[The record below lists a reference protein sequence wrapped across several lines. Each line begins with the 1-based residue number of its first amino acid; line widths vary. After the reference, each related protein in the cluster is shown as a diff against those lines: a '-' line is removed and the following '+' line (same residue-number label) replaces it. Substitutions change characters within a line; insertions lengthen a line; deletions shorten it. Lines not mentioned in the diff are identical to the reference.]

1 MMRNEFL
8 TPAEA
13 AARIRAGHV
22 MAIAGSPEL
31 LASLPHGTWIGGSTV
46 YFVTRD
52 GGRMDRDH
60 LFCTALPEG
69 SSARVRHLP
78 TEALPSLAE
87 GHVPG
92 GVSLIVLPAFST
104 AHAAFA
110 EHCAE
115 YPGLFDQ
122 PLAGWVSGVAVE
134 EIGQAAP
141 EVIDGSTGARH
152 TDGAVLLHVALPEGS
167 RATLDIINMFEP
179 GDGPAITFP
188 ESGFSAS
195 RALVD
200 GQEVDFAAYVTAEGI
215 DTRRPLVADYAGA
228 LINVSFQ
235 SVDTAT
241 SQVRFYAPVFAGVVY
256 RLARAPGDY
265 AAEFAAR
272 VNHDGQGQYSCN
284 CILNY
289 LYGQLEGRKTGGFTG
304 PVTFGEVAY
313 ILLNQ
318 TLVKLD
324 VAA

>member
-1 MMRNEFL
+1 MMINEFL

-13 AARIRAGHV
+13 AARIRAGHAMV
-22 MAIAGSPEL
+22 IAGSPAH
-31 LASLPHGTWIGGSTV
+31 LAVLPQGTWIGGSTV
-46 YFVTRD
+46 YFMTEA

-60 LFCTALPEG
+60 LFCTILPEG
-69 SSARVRHLP
+69 ATARVRHLP
-78 TEALPSLAE
+78 TEALPAIAQ

-92 GVSLIVLPAFST
+92 GISLIVLPAFSG

-110 EHCAE
+110 AHSAE

-122 PLAGWVSGVAVE
+122 PLAGWISGVAVE
-134 EIGQAAP
+134 DIGKQAP
-141 EVIDGSTGARH
+141 VVFDGSTGTCH

-167 RATLDIINMFEP
+167 RATLDIVNMFEP
-179 GDGPAITFP
+179 GDGPDITFP
-188 ESGFSAS
+188 EAGFAMG

-200 GQEVDFAAYVTAEGI
+200 GQEVDFADYITARGI

-228 LINVSFQ
+228 MINVSFR
-235 SVDTAT
+235 SVETAA
-241 SQVRFYAPVFAGVVY
+241 SEVRFYAPVFPGVVY
-256 RLARAPGDY
+256 RLARATGDY
-265 AAEFAAR
+265 ATEFAAR
-272 VNHDGQGQYSCN
+272 TGGDGQGQYSCN

-289 LYGQLEGRKTGGFTG
+289 LHGQLEGRSTGGFTG

-324 VAA
+324 IMA